1 MEEHMDLI
9 IALFQISPEGEFCMT
24 DLQMVFLKMDEA
36 PAHDVSQHWWQ
47 IYHECRAHPKF
58 EEYRAYKQSLG
69 LEVWHFENV
78 FTYIDHVVADKASF
92 ILWIEECEKSKSAE
106 RSALQQMFGHPLFP
120 SFCEAV
126 SVPREKWGRDEL
138 YAMEELQLF
147 QEWVAAKE
155 IENTNP
161 LQGMAP
167 EPPRS
172 DTMDTM
178 ETQLETQVDVSPPPH
193 VMPPTTSMPP
203 PTSMMPPPP
212 PPPPYAEAAD
222 VPRPPEDSKEESDVR
237 KRLSPVFDKAS
248 DNRDREMMVS
258 AHALMKEDP
267 AAFARSM
274 LEGAKEDLQKMY
286 RVVHKT
292 LYGESPPPKPQVGY

>member
-1 MEEHMDLI
+1 MRTSRAWDWKC
-9 IALFQISPEGEFCMT
+9 GT
-24 DLQMVFLKMDEA
+24 LKMFVLGMLA
-36 PAHDVSQHWWQ
+36 RISCCVAFWAH
-47 IYHECRAHPKF
+47 E
-58 EEYRAYKQSLG
+58 
-69 LEVWHFENV
+69 V

-178 ETQLETQVDVSPPPH
+178 ETQLETQVDVSWH
-193 VMPPTTSMPP
+193 EFSLGQLCVCACRYNM
-203 PTSMMPPPP
+203 
-212 PPPPYAEAAD
+212 YAC
-222 VPRPPEDSKEESDVR
+222 
-237 KRLSPVFDKAS
+237 
-248 DNRDREMMVS
+248 
-258 AHALMKEDP
+258 
-267 AAFARSM
+267 M
-274 LEGAKEDLQKMY
+274 LA
-286 RVVHKT
+286 
-292 LYGESPPPKPQVGY
+292 